1 MLAQPFAIPALLLIV
16 VADPLVLGLIPRN
29 RLYGFRTKKT
39 LSDDGIWYRV
49 NRLAGFGIMIAS
61 VVYGA
66 VAAAWPY
73 DRAAPDNFSIW
84 LLHLATFAGS
94 LVVALSVAGWYSRR
108 LEVLLD

>member
-1 MLAQPFAIPALLLIV
+1 MFAQPFAIPALLLFV
-16 VADPLVLGLIPRN
+16 VAVPLVLGLIPRN
-29 RLYGFRTKKT
+29 RLYGFRTAKT

-49 NRLAGFGIMIAS
+49 NRLAGFAVMIAG

-84 LLHLATFAGS
+84 LLHLAAFAGP
-94 LVVALSVAGWYSRR
+94 LVVGLAVSGWYSRG
-108 LEVLLD
+108 L

>member
-1 MLAQPFAIPALLLIV
+1 MFAQPFAIPALLLFLV
-16 VADPLVLGLIPRN
+16 SVPLVVGLIPRN

-49 NRLAGFGIMIAS
+49 NRLAGFAVMIAS

-66 VAAAWPY
+66 VAANWPY

-84 LLHLATFAGS
+84 LLHLAAFAGS
-94 LVVALSVAGWYSRR
+94 LVVALSVAGWYSRG
-108 LEVLLD
+108 L